1 MEERGIVVDQQR
13 LLERVVSA
21 VGIALII
28 AEGLVLFTSVR
39 VPRSF
44 LAALFYM
51 MLLSLGMLIRVW
63 VLNLTEYLGEN
74 DDEER
79 K

>member
-1 MEERGIVVDQQR
+1 MDQQS
-13 LLERVVSA
+13 LLERIVCA

-28 AEGLVLFTSVR
+28 AEGLVLFTSVH
-39 VPRSF
+39 VPRTF

-51 MLLSLGMLIRVW
+51 MLMSLGMLIRVW
-63 VLNLTEYLGEN
+63 VLNLMEYLK
-74 DDEER
+74 DRDEEQR